1 MGSVHSVSPNVL
13 GVIGS
18 VILDDVITGE
28 TVKGTWDCSTLF
40 LTTTYKSTIIS
51 KSII

>member
-1 MGSVHSVSPNVL
+1 MGSVHSLSPNVL

-40 LTTTYKSTIIS
+40 LITTYKSTIFS